1 MNKAD
6 LYREGARL
14 PEQLSRLL
22 FLDGMVEGRR
32 VLEVGA
38 TSDAVARFLLELGA
52 SRVVCA
58 VDDKALLESLR
69 QTSTLDRVDFRAVR
83 PTHGSRPP
91 GFSSAPILPGDDGA
105 FDLVIDFT
113 LPQALGR
120 GESTRLKDIT
130 RVLSTDGFALTAL
143 TTLNAPGL
151 STLLDPA
158 TKPGGPLTPGYRVI
172 VDALKDEFELVQVY
186 FQSLLLGYLFGSFDA
201 DTKDEGIAPQ
211 TLLMGDEP
219 EPAGSYLFAFGNAV
233 PVVDDVCLVQVPFD
247 ALLAAVG
254 SRRGARN
261 FADHTEA
268 HSPRAL
274 PLLADSGSNVV
285 EGGSSLDPTTAPLI
299 AEVLRL
305 QGALAEREA
314 ALLMMTA
321 AAHTLQDPSRT
332 LSPIEADATEIAE
345 GGRAGVVG
353 VLALSLDHTTA
364 RLQVS
369 EEQLVL
375 VREDL
380 SQILKVRD
388 ALRGDRD
395 ALAEQNVRYAQD
407 SEEQKRR
414 LRSAVDESH
423 QLQQRNNELE
433 GSAADA
439 AARTAFLEAQL
450 IEVHTRSEGERQR
463 QGLER
468 VMLDATLVAH
478 AEQVDEL
485 EAALAGALNH
495 SKNSGQVLPLS
506 AETIAKAQSQEE
518 TQLTSKPSA
527 DVAADVSADVSAD
540 VDTDVAAD
548 VAAARSVPTVS
559 GGEGLVAALQARVVS
574 LEAAL
579 VGAEESARNG
589 RGSIAE
595 VLDAAD
601 DVQRRL
607 QADIDSACARAAA
620 AEARAALLEE
630 DRARMQQRVHSLEG
644 DAQRLAEGVKV
655 LVAERSQVST
665 RLVTAA
671 QDVAHDAERDLALA
685 RAEALARDASAALDE
700 ARVLAESQSIAAAA
714 EADKVSERRRV
725 DQAALSELRARLQE
739 ARGGIDDV
747 TAQRTVLQQ
756 ALAAREAQLHERRN
770 DQAQLQQ
777 QVERAAA
784 ALSEQQ
790 KRCADADV
798 AAGALSVEVRRLN
811 GVVEDTA
818 LTTRTLISERDE
830 ARALAEELSFKRRA
844 AEDEALA
851 ALELVESERGRLQ
864 QAAVDDTAALRAA
877 FELERQALTSSFSE
891 EHAAIVEQLQV
902 TEKSVRAAAVREA
915 IDSTV
920 AQADGLYQRQ
930 LTEAQAHH
938 ADVLQQLEAGFAAE
952 QAARRAEAKAS
963 VDVAAAA
970 LAGERATARDELT
983 RLSAEHEATRDE
995 LAVNTEALLVL
1006 EERVADERSTIERVH
1021 AAEIERGQ
1029 RNADDL
1035 SARLDE
1041 ARAVQV
1047 EIRAEMQSVVE
1058 LNVELEARLAASAAA
1073 VSAAATALHLAEN
1086 AAAELNAQRQ
1096 IAEEQG
1102 ARLAETLDGSV
1113 LEVGVLRVKLADAH
1127 VSIEELTQR
1136 IADHHAAQQQ
1146 TDAEI
1151 ADLQTSLAQGSADA
1165 AAALERYVAAT
1176 AANTRLQAQV
1186 VELETLVE
1194 SASAE
1199 IADLQT
1205 QATQAGVEA
1214 DAVAQ
1219 GLRVINASLESLTLA
1234 LAEETARR
1242 SHAEVEGKA
1251 LQSRL
1256 AVATTDVDDLDLRLN
1271 ATVAAVAALTERAAG
1286 SEATVA
1292 VLRQEVQGSANRA
1305 EMAEDQVEV
1314 LTSKLNFAELALS
1327 ELREEISEAQ
1337 RAIEDVGRRAGDEA
1351 IALQAQLDE
1360 QSVELES
1367 SQTRLSERERAL
1379 EDLRPRLTDAL
1390 QLVSDF
1396 EAERVRLDRMA
1407 VVAEQTQQQELAAAS
1422 TVADELRATMVA
1434 LGQEIAQL
1442 CSERDGLVAALAAAT
1457 AAKDS
1462 THKKVDDLVAEIAHT
1477 RESYVAKLT
1486 SGQAI
1491 LDALRLELAASRDQS
1506 QAWKAHLDEADAG
1519 LQDVRS
1525 SLQRV
1530 TTERELLDGA
1540 LLEARSLLGV
1550 ERARGDLFH
1559 EELLEAGET
1568 LVRERA
1574 RGDLFGAELEE
1585 AQLAVGQIR
1594 RQLLDLRAHGQEVQ
1608 ETLDNLSAG
1617 AEEDAVRG
1625 DLFAAQL
1632 QEAQQ
1637 TLERECQ
1644 RTVLLRAQL
1653 DEAQQAAAR
1662 AVTRAAELAGTLD
1675 DAQQTFRE
1683 RRLANQQD
1691 LQRLLGAQEAEQV
1704 SRNAQHRHDLDRL
1717 DATLD
1722 DERVAR
1728 ARSESSHAEAAAAVI
1743 AVTGRLQSAELEQG
1757 ALAQRLAEM
1766 ETATAAAAKVRR
1778 SEMEDLGSLRARV
1791 ESLHAESTG
1800 LRESLEMAR
1809 EDAQESLGLENQAN
1823 EALAL
1828 VTAERDALQNS
1839 LTAASAVQDGADAQR
1854 DAAIAEAAAAVE
1866 NARLEAS
1873 RRELVEQELQRRR
1886 TEHELAV
1893 QKSLSDS
1900 ASRSVNSLED
1910 VAAMKER
1917 VDTAEKASKAKDQK
1931 IGEQAER
1938 INRLT
1943 ERIVRIE
1950 GLG

>member
-285 EGGSSLDPTTAPLI
+285 EGGSSPDPTTAPLI

-321 AAHTLQDPSRT
+321 AAHTLKDPSRT

-527 DVAADVSADVSAD
+527 DVAADVDA
-540 VDTDVAAD
+540 DVAAG

-777 QVERAAA
+777 EVERAAA

-1219 GLRVINASLESLTLA
+1219 GLSVINASLESLTLA

-1242 SHAEVEGKA
+1242 SHAEVEGKE

-1873 RRELVEQELQRRR
+1873 RRELVEQELQRWR

>member
-158 TKPGGPLTPGYRVI
+158 IKPGGPLTPGYRVI

-285 EGGSSLDPTTAPLI
+285 EGGSSPDPTTAPLI

-321 AAHTLQDPSRT
+321 AAHTLKDPSRT

-527 DVAADVSADVSAD
+527 DVAADVDA
-540 VDTDVAAD
+540 DVAAG

-777 QVERAAA
+777 EVERAAA

-1219 GLRVINASLESLTLA
+1219 GLSVINASLESLTLA

-1242 SHAEVEGKA
+1242 SHAEVEGKE

-1873 RRELVEQELQRRR
+1873 RRELVEQELQRWR

>member
-158 TKPGGPLTPGYRVI
+158 IKPGGPLTPGYRVI

-285 EGGSSLDPTTAPLI
+285 EGGSSPDPTTAPLI

-321 AAHTLQDPSRT
+321 AAHTLKDPSRT

-527 DVAADVSADVSAD
+527 DVAADVDA
-540 VDTDVAAD
+540 DVAAG

-777 QVERAAA
+777 EVERAAA

-798 AAGALSVEVRRLN
+798 ASGALSVEVRRLN

-1219 GLRVINASLESLTLA
+1219 GLSVINASLESLTLA

-1242 SHAEVEGKA
+1242 SHAEVEGKE

-1873 RRELVEQELQRRR
+1873 RRELVEQELQRWR

>member
-254 SRRGARN
+254 SRRGART

-274 PLLADSGSNVV
+274 PLLADSDSNVV
-285 EGGSSLDPTTAPLI
+285 DGGSSPDPTTAPLI
-299 AEVLRL
+299 AEVRRL

-369 EEQLVL
+369 EEQLLL

-414 LRSAVDESH
+414 LRSAVDESQ

-463 QGLER
+463 QGVER

-485 EAALAGALNH
+485 EAALARALNH
-495 SKNSGQVLPLS
+495 SKNSRQVLPLS
-506 AETIAKAQSQEE
+506 AETIAKAQAQEE
-518 TQLTSKPSA
+518 TQPTRKPSANVAA
-527 DVAADVSADVSAD
+527 DVAADVAV
-540 VDTDVAAD
+540 
-548 VAAARSVPTVS
+548 ARSVPAVS
-559 GGEGLVAALQARVVS
+559 GGEGLIAALQARVVS

-589 RGSIAE
+589 RGSVAE

-607 QADIDSACARAAA
+607 QADLDSACARAAA

-665 RLVTAA
+665 RVLTAA
-671 QDVAHDAERDLALA
+671 QDVAHNAERDLALA

-700 ARVLAESQSIAAAA
+700 ARVIAESQSIAAAA

-756 ALAAREAQLHERRN
+756 ALASREAQLHERRN

-777 QVERAAA
+777 EVERAAA

-877 FELERQALTSSFSE
+877 FDLERQALTSSFSE

-930 LTEAQAHH
+930 LTEAQAQH

-952 QAARRAEAKAS
+952 QAARRAEAQAS

-970 LAGERATARDELT
+970 LAGERATAHDELT

-1006 EERVADERSTIERVH
+1006 EERVADQRSTIERVH
-1021 AAEIERGQ
+1021 AAEMERGQ

-1151 ADLQTSLAQGSADA
+1151 ADLQTSLTQGSADA

-1176 AANTRLQAQV
+1176 AANARLQAQV

-1219 GLRVINASLESLTLA
+1219 GLSVINASLESLTLA

-1256 AVATTDVDDLDLRLN
+1256 AVATTDVDDLDFRLN
-1271 ATVAAVAALTERAAG
+1271 AAVAAVAALSERAAG

-1292 VLRQEVQGSANRA
+1292 VLRQEGQGSANRA

-1327 ELREEISEAQ
+1327 ELQEEISEAQ

-1407 VVAEQTQQQELAAAS
+1407 VVAEQTQQQELTAAS

-1491 LDALRLELAASRDQS
+1491 LDALRLELAATRDES

-1839 LTAASAVQDGADAQR
+1839 LTADSAVRDGADAQR

-1873 RRELVEQELQRRR
+1873 RRELVEQELQRWR